1 MRSLQKLGT
10 FAQGS
15 QSLSEIG
22 QLLRPLPPTLKKV
35 CFGLFH
41 RMQTGC
47 MESLTPLIA
56 LSLLWS
62 HGAFTGLDLSCLGLD
77 SPVKISFLASGIH
90 RVVILSL
97 IKNVNDFSNNITL
110 EQSLN
115 PHCFQIKQ
123 TNKKGKESVIY
134 LYMNVESLILTFR
147 FKGQHFWDFTHSRKV
162 DMCWVVGEEELRWC
176 KQYRILSFGFWSE
189 NSKYTGRFCHFGEIN
204 ILFLGSWHRI
214 MLKKLRHL
222 IPIKEVLFGV
232 YQRILPNI
240 SRILSHSQHRRL
252 SPISWWPIPPVPNR
266 QFIECIWPGNKY
278 IIHSGNHQQRS
289 HFFGLFLGLTLQLVI
304 LKAMWQVL
312 QGANASC

>member
-1 MRSLQKLGT
+1 MLNVHINVYFSKSCLFSTCKWEWSGEAILSHLCMRSLQKLGT

-147 FKGQHFWDFTHSRKV
+147 FKGQHFETSLTA
-162 DMCWVVGEEELRWC
+162 GRWIC
-176 KQYRILSFGFWSE
+176 VEW
-189 NSKYTGRFCHFGEIN
+189 
-204 ILFLGSWHRI
+204 
-214 MLKKLRHL
+214 
-222 IPIKEVLFGV
+222 
-232 YQRILPNI
+232 
-240 SRILSHSQHRRL
+240 
-252 SPISWWPIPPVPNR
+252 
-266 QFIECIWPGNKY
+266 
-278 IIHSGNHQQRS
+278 
-289 HFFGLFLGLTLQLVI
+289 
-304 LKAMWQVL
+304 
-312 QGANASC
+312 